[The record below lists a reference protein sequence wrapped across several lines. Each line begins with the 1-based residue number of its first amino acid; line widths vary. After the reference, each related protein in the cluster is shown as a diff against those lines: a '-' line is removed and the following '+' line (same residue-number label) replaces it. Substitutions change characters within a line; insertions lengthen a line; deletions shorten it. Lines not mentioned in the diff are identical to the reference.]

1 MSTHNTDHGHMTD
14 PTHPMTIATI
24 ADLARVVTGL
34 RPDLEYHY
42 ERHEIRAAVAA
53 ERTVRY
59 EDHDDTALAAL
70 AERVEKRL
78 VAEDLRVSTPSMLG
92 RVVWPA
98 REPSNLE
105 SVVAAAARTGDPS
118 DPDTLRQAAAEA
130 RARGLAVALGA
141 PLTAEERERAKRA
154 DAAAA
159 DARIEAA
166 SRALHEAHLAVVD
179 AANEWETD
187 PDNAG
192 SRTALCAT
200 VRRWRA
206 AGERF
211 TQAVRGGT

>member
-1 MSTHNTDHGHMTD
+1 MSTSTTNYAASLENLYRASG
-14 PTHPMTIATI
+14 
-24 ADLARVVTGL
+24 LNVRV
-34 RPDLEYHY
+34 
-42 ERHEIRAAVAA
+42 
-53 ERTVRY
+53 
-59 EDHDDTALAAL
+59 
-70 AERVEKRL
+70 
-78 VAEDLRVSTPSMLG
+78 
-92 RVVWPA
+92 
-98 REPSNLE
+98 
-105 SVVAAAARTGDPS
+105 
-118 DPDTLRQAAAEA
+118 
-130 RARGLAVALGA
+130 GA
-141 PLTAEERERAKRA
+141 SKRA